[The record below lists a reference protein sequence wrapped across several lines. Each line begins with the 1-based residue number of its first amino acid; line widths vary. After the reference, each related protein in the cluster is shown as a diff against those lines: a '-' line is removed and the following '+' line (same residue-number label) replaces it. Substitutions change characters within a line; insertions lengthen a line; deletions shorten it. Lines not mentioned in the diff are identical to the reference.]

1 MEAIKFE
8 NVYFSYDEGEDE
20 KGSFA
25 LSGVSL
31 SVEEGEFVA
40 VLGHNGSGKST
51 LARLTNGLLSP
62 SSGKI
67 TVLGMDA
74 GDPKKLFDIRKV
86 RFSDKLHDV
95 QWSRRSIHSW
105 AEGLRHQAVHDQ
117 LLSDTHADPLAA
129 IASFDEDS
137 TVADQLKAFYNKF
150 VQLK

>member
-1 MEAIKFE
+1 MSRPCGCGRAETIKRMEAIKFE

-74 GDPKKLFDIRKV
+74 GDPKKLFDIRKNV
-86 RFSDKLHDV
+86 GIVFQNPDN
-95 QWSRRSIHSW
+95 Q
-105 AEGLRHQAVHDQ
+105 
-117 LLSDTHADPLAA
+117 
-129 IASFDEDS
+129 
-137 TVADQLKAFYNKF
+137 TVASIVEDDIAFGPENIGVPREEIGKRIDF
-150 VQLK
+150 HKLIPWA